1 MRTARF
7 LEEEREDRNVPDG
20 IRAEE
25 EEKDENGVALVQR
38 VKERT
43 GSFDIYL
50 FNCLYFERE
59 KNEKIKSQLWTS
71 IASMPCLRIFYYYYY
86 YLRKRISSFCS
97 FLFF

>member
-7 LEEEREDRNVPDG
+7 LEGEREDRNVPGG

-50 FNCLYFERE
+50 FNLYFERE

-71 IASMPCLRIFYYYYY
+71 IASIPCLRIFYYYY